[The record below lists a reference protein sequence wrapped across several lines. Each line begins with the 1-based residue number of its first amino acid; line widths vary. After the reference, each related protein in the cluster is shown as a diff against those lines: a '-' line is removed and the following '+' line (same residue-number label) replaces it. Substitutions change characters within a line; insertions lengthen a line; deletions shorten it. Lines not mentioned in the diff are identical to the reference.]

1 MVQRAPLLTTL
12 KPVFSF
18 WIGDSGRIAKAAKP
32 QPHSKPLL
40 NPVNGS
46 RAEAIE
52 TELGHIACHIK
63 GVDVCI
69 LCQKLSPGTG
79 RTECRLVHRPHPLG
93 CVYIH
98 SFAWHARYMAYG
110 VFFSLF
116 LSTCFAWHARD
127 MAYGVFFRLFL
138 SGGQNRPVNCLKNC
152 YKVSALNKK

>member
-1 MVQRAPLLTTL
+1 MFMNAMCCDIEMFCVIQ
-12 KPVFSF
+12 V
-18 WIGDSGRIAKAAKP
+18 
-32 QPHSKPLL
+32 
-40 NPVNGS
+40 
-46 RAEAIE
+46 EAIE

-98 SFAWHARYMAYG
+98 SFAWHARYMVYG

-116 LSTCFAWHARD
+116 LSTFCQHNPHTIPKRSQATHK
-127 MAYGVFFRLFL
+127 
-138 SGGQNRPVNCLKNC
+138 RPPNTP
-152 YKVSALNKK
+152 